1 MLVCSMKKKTII
13 GFRNIIGWLKREDY
27 SVHFKKIIRD
37 YSGPEKILIE
47 WKINVCI
54 PEGIITF
61 F

>member
-1 MLVCSMKKKTII
+1 MKKKTII